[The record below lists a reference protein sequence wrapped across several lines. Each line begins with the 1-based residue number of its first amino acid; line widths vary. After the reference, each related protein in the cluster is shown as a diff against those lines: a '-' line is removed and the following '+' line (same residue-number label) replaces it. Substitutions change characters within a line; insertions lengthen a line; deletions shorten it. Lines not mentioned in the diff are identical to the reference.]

1 MTIWLSPGD
10 PHRRTGGYLYNAQI
24 MARCGHR
31 VVPLP
36 GRWPAPSAADTARC
50 SAILASLPS
59 REPVILDGLALVGAL
74 PGLPALAAR
83 SPVVLLVHLPLSAER
98 GTPAAEASR
107 LSALE
112 ARAASLSHR
121 VVATSAHAAR
131 VVSALH
137 GCPVTAIP
145 PGCDPMPAASPGP
158 AGRMLCVG
166 SVSPRKGHDTL
177 LAACAQLMDLPW
189 TLRCAGERGPWAET
203 LTPALHRLG
212 GRATLLG
219 SLAEDAVR
227 AEYAAAD
234 LFVLAT
240 WDETYGMALAEAASA
255 GLPIVSTDAGAV
267 PHTVP
272 PGAGILVPPGD
283 PDALA
288 AALRAVLSSPARR
301 DALAA
306 AARAAP
312 RRTWEDAAQ
321 DWRALEL
328 EMAP

>member
-10 PHRRTGGYLYNAQI
+10 PRRRTGGYLYNAQI
-24 MARCGHR
+24 AARCGHR

-36 GRWPAPSAADTARC
+36 GRWPAPDPGDIAQC
-50 SAILASLPS
+50 SALLAALPDG
-59 REPVILDGLALVGAL
+59 ELVILDGLALVGAL

-83 SPVVLLVHLPLSAER
+83 SPVVLLIHLPLSAER
-98 GTPAAEASR
+98 GTPPAEAAR
-107 LSALE
+107 LHALE
-112 ARAASLSHR
+112 TRAAALSHR
-121 VVATSAHAAR
+121 IVATSAHAAR
-131 VVSALH
+131 VVSVLH
-137 GCPVTAIP
+137 DCSVTAIP
-145 PGCDPMPAASPGP
+145 PGCAPMPAASPGP
-158 AGRMLCVG
+158 EGRMLCVG

-177 LAACAQLMDLPW
+177 LAACAQLMDLSW

-203 LTPALHRLG
+203 LTPALRQLQ

-219 SLAEDAVR
+219 SLAEEEIR
-227 AEYAAAD
+227 AEYATAD

-240 WDETYGMALAEAASA
+240 WDETYGMALAEAAAA
-255 GLPIVSTDAGAV
+255 GLPIVSTDVGAV

-272 PGAGILVPPGD
+272 TGAGILVPPGD
-283 PDALA
+283 SVALA
-288 AALRAVLSSPARR
+288 EALRMVLSSPERR
-301 DALAA
+301 SALAT

-312 RRTWEDAAQ
+312 RRTWDDAAR